1 MALILL
7 GPSAWLEK
15 SRPTIPRWVVD
26 VLPPGR
32 TLEGAPTP
40 TARDV
45 RFGLVA
51 RLRLADVRATAL
63 ELHHDRSQE
72 SPVDKLLRIVHEA
85 GIERFAIYWPYG
97 AVRPALDVE
106 IGWLLHALQ
115 RKEIPGENIG
125 IFYEWDPEGRQAAH
139 EREIPGGRVVFE
151 SLERGRRT
159 TYYQSLV
166 DWGAIPIPWSSYEDL
181 LEFLEVFAR

>member
-7 GPSAWLEK
+7 GPSAWLET
-15 SRPTIPRWVVD
+15 SRPAIPAWVVEI
-26 VLPPGR
+26 LPPGR
-32 TLEGAPTP
+32 TVEGAPIP

-51 RLRLADVRATAL
+51 RLRLADLKATAP
-63 ELHHDRSQE
+63 ELHHDRTRE
-72 SPVDKLLRIVHEA
+72 SPVDKLRRIVHEGSVDRYA
-85 GIERFAIYWPYG
+85 NYWPYG

-115 RKEIPGENIG
+115 RKEISGERIG
-125 IFYEWDPEGRQAAH
+125 VFYEWDPEGHQAAQ
-139 EREIPGGRVVFE
+139 ERTLSDGRVVFE

-166 DWGAIPIPWSSYEDL
+166 DWGAIPIPWSNYENL

>member
-1 MALILL
+1 M
-7 GPSAWLEK
+7 
-15 SRPTIPRWVVD
+15 D

-32 TLEGAPTP
+32 TVEGESTP

-51 RLRLADVRATAL
+51 RLRLSNVMATAL
-63 ELHHDRSQE
+63 KLHHDRSGE
-72 SPVDKLLRIVHEA
+72 SPADKLLRVVQE
-85 GIERFAIYWPYG
+85 GGVERYGIYWPCG

-106 IGWLLHALQ
+106 IGWLLHSLQ
-115 RKEIPGENIG
+115 RKEIHGESIG
-125 IFYEWDPEGRQAAH
+125 IFYESNPKGRQAAR
-139 EREIPGGRVVFE
+139 ERSVSGGRVVFE

-159 TYYQSLV
+159 TYYRSLV
-166 DWGAIPIPWSSYEDL
+166 DWGAIPIQWSSYEDL

>member
-7 GPSAWLEK
+7 GPSAWVRRY
-15 SRPTIPRWVVD
+15 RPAIPAWVVD
-26 VLPPGR
+26 ILPTGR
-32 TLEGAPTP
+32 TVEGEPIPTP
-40 TARDV
+40 RDV

-51 RLRLADVRATAL
+51 RLRLADLRATAL

-72 SPVDKLLRIVHEA
+72 TPVDKLLRIAHEA
-85 GIERFAIYWPYG
+85 RIDRYAIYWPYG

-106 IGWLLHALQ
+106 IGWLLHSLQ
-115 RKEIPGENIG
+115 RKEIYGESIG
-125 IFYEWDPEGRQAAH
+125 LFYESNSEGRQAAR
-139 EREIPGGRVVFE
+139 ERSRTDGRVVFE

-166 DWGAIPIPWSSYEDL
+166 AWGAIPIPWSSYEDL
-181 LEFLEVFAR
+181 IEFLEVFAS